1 MSTFRLWTGS
11 LAACA
16 VAMTVSSCESAAIKE
31 VDAGADA
38 GLSTAAIK
46 STHKI
51 YVFDTI
57 GFTRLDKDG
66 HAPGFNLD
74 GKISDE
80 TDASTCKHADF
91 ISPDG
96 TPGIDNQFATLVPLI
111 EATGISA
118 VEKLLQASI
127 ESGGILLLFELD
139 GLDDLVNDPE
149 VHLSVR
155 AAFGTPLLGTDGRL
169 LTDQTF
175 HVSPRDPHVN
185 AGNATLVNGIME
197 TQPFD
202 LDLPVQVF
210 GKDYTLEA
218 RGTHVRFRIV
228 DGERIAN
235 GILAAGI
242 TISSVLAIAKKGAE
256 DQGDILP
263 IVTNLVDGNGDLY
276 PDADGNCQQMSAGLQ
291 FTGVSAFFFPADV
304 TPAGK

>member
-1 MSTFRLWTGS
+1 MRDFGRW
-11 LAACA
+11 ACA
-16 VAMTVSSCESAAIKE
+16 LALALGGCEAATVKT
-31 VDAGADA
+31 ADA
-38 GLSTAAIK
+38 GGTADLGAADGK

-74 GKISDE
+74 DKVSDGS
-80 TDASTCKHADF
+80 DDSTCDQADF

-96 TPGIDNQFATLVPLI
+96 ELGIDNQFATLVPLI

-149 VHLSVR
+149 VHIQVR
-155 AAFGTPLLGTDGRL
+155 AAFGAPLLGTNGRL

-175 HVSPRDPHVN
+175 HVSPRDPNVD
-185 AGNATLVNGIME
+185 AGKAVVKDGIL
-197 TQPFD
+197 TTGPFD
-202 LDLPVQVF
+202 IDLPVQVF

-218 RGTHVRFRIV
+218 RGTFVRFHIV
-228 DGERIAN
+228 DAERIDQ
-235 GILAAGI
+235 GILGAGV
-242 TISSVLAIAKKGAE
+242 TISSVMAIAKKGAE
-256 DQGDILP
+256 DQSDILP
-263 IVTNLVDGNGDLY
+263 IVESLVGGKGDLAKNAATGVC
-276 PDADGNCQQMSAGLQ
+276 DQMSAGLQ
-291 FTGVSAFFFPADV
+291 FTGVSGFFFPADV
-304 TPAGK
+304 TPGAK

>member
-1 MSTFRLWTGS
+1 MKNLGTLMCATA
-11 LAACA
+11 LALGG
-16 VAMTVSSCESAAIKE
+16 CESSSVKA
-31 VDAGADA
+31 ADA
-38 GLSTAAIK
+38 GSSADDVSAAVK

-66 HAPGFNLD
+66 RAPGFDLD
-74 GKISDE
+74 NKVSDGS
-80 TDASTCKHADF
+80 DDSTCDQSDF
-91 ISPDG
+91 LAPDG

-139 GLDDLVNDPE
+139 GLDDLVNDPD
-149 VHLSVR
+149 VHLRVR
-155 AAFGTPLLGTDGRL
+155 AAFGAPLLGTDGKL

-175 HVSPRDPHVN
+175 HVSPRDPHVD
-185 AGNATLVNGIME
+185 AGKAVVKDGWLEST
-197 TQPFD
+197 PFD

-218 RGTHVRFRIV
+218 RGTHVRFHIV
-228 DGERIAN
+228 DSERIDQ
-235 GILAAGI
+235 GILGAGI

-263 IVTNLVDGNGDLY
+263 IVTSLVSGKGDLAKNATTGEC
-276 PDADGNCQQMSAGLQ
+276 DQMSAALQ
-291 FTGVSAFFFPADV
+291 FTGVAAFFFPADV
-304 TPAGK
+304 TGTGG